1 MVYYFKTILNQ
12 LNLIIYYKL
21 IMKLNY
27 IFKNKKFKEKMKSL
41 SDSVFNFKISTQ
53 FIINMLTS

>member
-12 LNLIIYYKL
+12 LNLIIYYKH

-27 IFKNKKFKEKMKSL
+27 IFKNKKFKEKIKSL